1 MKGLSFTVMIAAS
14 VVILCAIE
22 MSYGYKPETWRRQF
36 KLKMDHI
43 LGRHYDR
50 FRRQLSPNCTKAYQE
65 VQSERFLNCYNV
77 INEISDGDETN
88 AELETYCD
96 NRCTSEII
104 RVSRDL
110 ALYCDA
116 GEVSNTFK

>member
-1 MKGLSFTVMIAAS
+1 MKGFSFTMMVAAS
-14 VVILCAIE
+14 IVILCAIE
-22 MSYGYKPETWRRQF
+22 MSYGYKPEIWRRQF

-43 LGRHYDR
+43 LGRHHDR

-65 VQSERFLNCYNV
+65 VESQHFQNCYD
-77 INEISDGDETN
+77 IIDKISDDDVTN
-88 AELETYCD
+88 ADTETYCD

-110 ALYCDA
+110 AVYCDA
-116 GEVSNTFK
+116 GEVSNVK